1 MSGSYLQSGQLCPH
15 GGDEWRDQEVV
26 VFTDNQSIIDIWTT
40 GTCSD
45 ARMMSIVRALFFHL
59 AERNANLILSFI
71 PGARNINADRLSR
84 LQVTEFRNDNPE
96 ADEQPTELGVE
107 VWALRGPN

>member
-1 MSGSYLQSGQLCPH
+1 M
-15 GGDEWRDQEVV
+15 
-26 VFTDNQSIIDIWTT
+26 FTDNQSIINIWTT

-45 ARMMSIVRALFFHL
+45 ARMMSIVRAMFFHL
-59 AERNANLILSFI
+59 AERNANLILSFV

-96 ADEQPTELGVE
+96 ADEHPTELGEE